1 MATERK
7 TIDDTPIPYTASP
20 LQLLWGDVCL
30 IFRNLRLLRK
40 IVSPLRPCLSG
51 TLDEL
56 GPSWEN
62 WFGVAVHV
70 SLFILQIAFLL
81 SLPICLALMVPA
93 AWVIV
98 YIAAVLVANNAV
110 CNVVLNG
117 KQRFLVS
124 KGPSAQFPGHERE
137 HWIFINGVS
146 VGHHWMQSNLD
157 RLAQTFG
164 RKVTGVL
171 NPTYGIIFDLIQC
184 LIQRDFAYATQDVRD
199 AYPYI
204 KKALLNPQFD
214 KVVLIVHSQGGI
226 EAGLVIDWLLAE
238 MPQEILQHLEVY
250 TFGNAANHW
259 NNPNRTLST
268 DREDRPSIPY
278 IEHYANSE
286 DFVSVLG
293 VLNYTPIPN
302 RYMGQLFVRSGPG
315 HLLNQHYLNTMF
327 PLGSDG
333 KVMSANGF
341 MNTQVTTDATQTGIC
356 VIKERERRRRQ
367 RKALRVK
374 DLSRLWMYRNGGS
387 PPEDHLSAV

>member
-146 VGHHWMQSNLD
+146 VG
-157 RLAQTFG
+157 
-164 RKVTGVL
+164 
-171 NPTYGIIFDLIQC
+171 
-184 LIQRDFAYATQDVRD
+184 
-199 AYPYI
+199 
-204 KKALLNPQFD
+204 
-214 KVVLIVHSQGGI
+214 
-226 EAGLVIDWLLAE
+226 
-238 MPQEILQHLEVY
+238 
-250 TFGNAANHW
+250 
-259 NNPNRTLST
+259 
-268 DREDRPSIPY
+268 
-278 IEHYANSE
+278 
-286 DFVSVLG
+286 
-293 VLNYTPIPN
+293 
-302 RYMGQLFVRSGPG
+302 
-315 HLLNQHYLNTMF
+315 
-327 PLGSDG
+327 
-333 KVMSANGF
+333 
-341 MNTQVTTDATQTGIC
+341 
-356 VIKERERRRRQ
+356 
-367 RKALRVK
+367 
-374 DLSRLWMYRNGGS
+374 
-387 PPEDHLSAV
+387 